1 VTAFLLSALGIG
13 NSILKA
19 VLSWLSKQSP
29 ATLLCIVLALL
40 LLVDHGALL
49 MSHRHER
56 KVEGQLAKAAKALK
70 DEQAARAA
78 DRQAYTK
85 AQTDAAAKNKAQ
97 VAATEQQYKKV
108 SDDEKDAY
116 ARDHAELV
124 RMRAQ
129 RDAAE
134 RAAGAAGSPKDSAA
148 GPATDGHGV
157 PVSAADDLQ
166 KTRDDAAD
174 IELRLMHL
182 QNYVAGILGIDPN
195 GDGK

>member
-1 VTAFLLSALGIG
+1 MIAFLLSALGIG

-19 VLSWLSKQSP
+19 ALSWLSKQSP

-49 MSHRHER
+49 MAHRHER
-56 KVEGQLAKAAKALK
+56 KVEGQLAKTAKELK

-108 SDDEKDAY
+108 SDDERQAY
-116 ARDHAELV
+116 LSDLAKLRADRV
-124 RMRAQ
+124 RQQRAS
-129 RDAAE
+129 APS
-134 RAAGAAGSPKDSAA
+134 GAAGSA
-148 GPATDGHGV
+148 GPSTPSAPAGGADGDGLHLS
-157 PVSAADDLQ
+157 PDEHLQ
-166 KTRDDAAD
+166 AQE

-182 QNYVAGILGIDPN
+182 QDWVEKQLSVDPN
-195 GDGK
+195 Q

>member
-1 VTAFLLSALGIG
+1 MIAFLLSALGIG

-108 SDDEKDAY
+108 SDDERQAY
-116 ARDHAELV
+116 LDDLAKLRADRLRQQASAAPGSARPANPPQGSSPTAGADGNGLPLSGADDVQEK
-124 RMRAQ
+124 
-129 RDAAE
+129 AAE
-134 RAAGAAGSPKDSAA
+134 
-148 GPATDGHGV
+148 
-157 PVSAADDLQ
+157 
-166 KTRDDAAD
+166 

-182 QNYVAGILGIDPN
+182 QNWVEQQLAIDPN
-195 GDGK
+195 SK